1 MSATALCIVLYLRQD
16 MIIMV
21 VILTIGILPM
31 EIDTQNSLAEAAVG
45 TYVSGVRHCLKRVS
59 TMALKR

>member
-1 MSATALCIVLYLRQD
+1 

-31 EIDTQNSLAEAAVG
+31 EIDTQNPLAEAAVG